1 MYIFTTWQWIGLHT
15 VVIVSPLPSGTSKF
29 VKTPA
34 NFSFSSFNTY
44 VHNILYSLSL
54 THSLQLDSYTME
66 HLGPLR
72 FSSSELVVVP
82 DNITLISFS
91 GIRLRYTVNL
101 NTSSVGAL
109 PNGNFDINEL
119 SQIIHCVRD
128 IIPDRNSTRALRT
141 LFEMDGNGD
150 TVGFMRS
157 GTLYN
162 YVRWMLSVKLQSFLV
177 YHSSWMPTFRMYLL
191 TQRKRN

>member
-1 MYIFTTWQWIGLHT
+1 
-15 VVIVSPLPSGTSKF
+15 
-29 VKTPA
+29 
-34 NFSFSSFNTY
+34 
-44 VHNILYSLSL
+44 
-54 THSLQLDSYTME
+54 ME

-128 IIPDRNSTRALRT
+128 IMPDRNSTRALRT

-162 YVRWMLSVKLQSFLV
+162 YVR
-177 YHSSWMPTFRMYLL
+177 
-191 TQRKRN
+191 

>member
-1 MYIFTTWQWIGLHT
+1 
-15 VVIVSPLPSGTSKF
+15 
-29 VKTPA
+29 
-34 NFSFSSFNTY
+34 
-44 VHNILYSLSL
+44 
-54 THSLQLDSYTME
+54 ME
-66 HLGPLR
+66 YLGPLR

-119 SQIIHCVRD
+119 SQIIHCVRG
-128 IIPDRNSTRALRT
+128 IMPDRNSTRALRT
-141 LFEMDGNGD
+141 LFEMDGNEGD

-162 YVRWMLSVKLQSFLV
+162 YVR
-177 YHSSWMPTFRMYLL
+177 
-191 TQRKRN
+191 